1 MSYQFRLI
9 DLIDIERLQ
18 ALQNHFSKAMSIT
31 IVIVDESGIPV
42 VEPNDLASFCQISY
56 LEQMQKRKCF
66 ESSHASGSTTLD
78 IGESVV
84 YRCYC
89 GLVEIAAPL
98 IVRGQYLGAFLLGH
112 VRVEPEKESNIPY
125 IVEQQQNCKNKSTLT
140 KTYEEINFVPY
151 ERLIAA
157 ANLLSSVTN
166 DIAEQGYINNIQKEL
181 HAKSIKLAEEQRNL
195 AQLEHA
201 LRDAEYKAL
210 TYQINPHFLFNVLNT
225 IGKLAFLED
234 AQKTEDMVYLF
245 SDMMRYI
252 LKKGDNKLITIGS
265 EVNSIRSYLAIQQ
278 IRMKDRFTYEITV
291 PEKYFPIASP
301 FLILQPLVENCF
313 NYVVEPREVKS
324 HITIRAYDDG
334 KTIFIEI
341 IDNGDG
347 ISPEK
352 ISFIL
357 SNTSK
362 RNHDKSIG
370 IQNVQSRLKLLF
382 GDSFGLEI
390 ESDNK
395 PNHGTTVR
403 LRLPMS
409 TANT

>member
-1 MSYQFRLI
+1 MGYHFRLT

-18 ALQNHFSKAMSIT
+18 TLQNHFSKAMGIAL
-31 IVIVDESGIPV
+31 VIVDEDGIPV
-42 VEPNDLASFCQISY
+42 IEPKDSALKCQTSH
-56 LEQMQKRKCF
+56 LGQKQKHKCF
-66 ESSHASGSTTLD
+66 ENGNAGERMAISTSETV
-78 IGESVV
+78 S
-84 YRCYC
+84 YRCNC
-89 GLVEIAAPL
+89 GFVEVAAPL
-98 IVRGQYLGAFLLGH
+98 IVRGQYLGAFLLGQ
-112 VRVEPEKESNIPY
+112 VRVEPDKEQEIPY
-125 IVEQQQNCKNKSTLT
+125 IDEKHHILGENAQLVKAN
-140 KTYEEINFVPY
+140 EETNILPY
-151 ERLIAA
+151 ERLQAA
-157 ANLLSSVTN
+157 ANLLSNVTH
-166 DIAEQGYINNIQKEL
+166 DIAEQGYVNNIQKQL

-195 AQLEHA
+195 AELEHA

-265 EVNSIRSYLAIQQ
+265 EVNSIRNYLAIQQ
-278 IRMKDRFTYEITV
+278 IRMKDRFTYEISV
-291 PEKYFPIASP
+291 PDQYAQIASP

-324 HITIRAYDDG
+324 HIIIRAYDDG

-357 SNTSK
+357 SNTTK
-362 RNHDKSIG
+362 RNYDKSIG
-370 IQNVQSRLKLLF
+370 IQNVQNRLKLLF
-382 GDSFGLEI
+382 GEPFGLEI
-390 ESDNK
+390 ESQNK
-395 PNHGTTVR
+395 PNCGTTIR
-403 LRLPMS
+403 LRLPMQS
-409 TANT
+409 